1 MDIRHLLRPYTNVD
15 ELPELEIVNIALS
28 SHDVTKGS
36 LFIALSGTVTDGH
49 RFIDDAIRLGA
60 TAVVCERMPE
70 VVRDTC
76 TYIVVPSTHEI
87 VADISA
93 RFFDYPARQL
103 KIVGVTGTNG
113 KTTIATLLYQFFM
126 KRGYRVGLL
135 STVRVMIHDTELP
148 ATHTTPD
155 VVTLHR
161 NFRAMV
167 DAGCT
172 MCFMEVSSHALD
184 QGRVDGIDFVG
195 AIFSNITHDHLDY
208 HKTFEAYFE
217 AKQKLFNGLHPHA
230 WALMNADDPLGVRM
244 GEHTQAA
251 RYYYSLHAS
260 EQEDLFTGRVQE
272 QSFAGTQ
279 ILFRGHTIHTQL
291 VGTFNAY
298 NSMAIMATACLLGE
312 SVDDIQKTM
321 IELQPATGRF
331 DVLRD
336 HEMRT
341 VVIDYAH
348 TPDALENVLTTI
360 RTTSTPDAQIVTVFG
375 CGGDRDT
382 TKRPVM
388 GKIAQSLSNHVIITS
403 DNPRTENPQKI
414 IDDICLGITDMSTV
428 EICEDRT
435 QAIIKG
441 FHALRPGDILLV
453 AGKGHEQYQERNG
466 VKEHFSDYEVI
477 ASLIQS

>member
-1 MDIRHLLRPYTNVD
+1 MNVRHLLQPYTNVD
-15 ELPELEIVNIALS
+15 ALPDVTVTDVTLS
-28 SHDVTKGS
+28 SRHVAPGS

-49 RFIDDAIRLGA
+49 HFIEEAIRAGA
-60 TAVVCERMPE
+60 RVILCERMPE
-70 VVRDTC
+70 VLHDMC
-76 TYIVVPSTHEI
+76 TYVVVPSTHDI
-87 VADISA
+87 VADVVA

-103 KIVGVTGTNG
+103 RIVGVTGTNG

-167 DAGCT
+167 DAGCEY
-172 MCFMEVSSHALD
+172 CFMEVSSHALD
-184 QGRVDGIDFVG
+184 QGRVQGIDFVG

-208 HKTFEAYFE
+208 HKTFEAYFQ
-217 AKQKLFNGLHPHA
+217 AKQKLFTGLHPHA
-230 WALMNADDPLGVRM
+230 WVLMNADDPWGVRM
-244 GEHTQAA
+244 GEHTSAA
-251 RYYYSLHAS
+251 RHYYSLHGS
-260 EQEDLFTGRVQE
+260 EQENMFSGEIQK
-272 QSFAGTQ
+272 QSFAGTE
-279 ILFRGHTIHTQL
+279 IVFRDQVISTPL
-291 VGTFNAY
+291 VGMFNAY
-298 NSMAIMATACLLGE
+298 NSMAIISAALLLGE
-312 SVDDIQKTM
+312 TLHDIQKTM
-321 IELQPATGRF
+321 PTLQPATGRF

-336 HEMRT
+336 QKEHT

-348 TPDALENVLTTI
+348 TPDALENVLKTI
-360 RTTSTPDAQIVTVFG
+360 RTTMVPEARIVTVFG

-414 IDDICLGITDMSTV
+414 IDDICAGITDMSTV
-428 EICEDRT
+428 EICEDRK
-435 QAIIKG
+435 QAIVKG
-441 FHALRPGDILLV
+441 FQLLRPGDILLV
-453 AGKGHEQYQERNG
+453 AGKGHETYQDIQG
-466 VKEHFSDYEVI
+466 VKHHFDDKEIVL
-477 ASLIQS
+477 SLM